1 MAHPYRR
8 SVCIPVCIPVCVCV
22 CVCVF
27 SGRRSITT
35 ERLDGGQRWNE
46 ACECVYMR
54 VCVYVCVCHGGRAAV
69 ELNDNGG
76 GCGRDMKPE
85 HGSSKK
91 KKKKEETKHKK
102 TERRRGKVLG
112 V

>member
-1 MAHPYRR
+1 MRM
-8 SVCIPVCIPVCVCV
+8 CV

-35 ERLDGGQRWNE
+35 EQLDGGMRWNE
-46 ACECVYMR
+46 ACVCICV
-54 VCVYVCVCHGGRAAV
+54 CLCHGGRAAV

-76 GCGRDMKPE
+76 GCGRDMQPE

-91 KKKKEETKHKK
+91 K
-102 TERRRGKVLG
+102 ERRNRT
-112 V
+112 